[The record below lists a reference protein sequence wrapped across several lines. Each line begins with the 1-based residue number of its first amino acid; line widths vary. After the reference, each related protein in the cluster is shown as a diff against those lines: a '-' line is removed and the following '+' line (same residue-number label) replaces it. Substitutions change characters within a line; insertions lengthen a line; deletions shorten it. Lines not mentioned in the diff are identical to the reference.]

1 MSEHDCVT
9 KLGGEARKKK
19 NTSWH
24 MSAWACPGVYAALG
38 VFGWGVGVSS
48 GLPCW
53 LWLWPMQFD
62 FVQVLI
68 VCCILLCAEFA
79 VHHLSIKTLFEKN

>member
-1 MSEHDCVT
+1 MRRLEF
-9 KLGGEARKKK
+9 LGG
-19 NTSWH
+19 
-24 MSAWACPGVYAALG
+24 
-38 VFGWGVGVSS
+38 GVGVSS

-53 LWLWPMQFD
+53 LWLCPMQFE

-79 VHHLSIKTLFEKN
+79 VHHLSIKTLFEKIDWPKICSLAFHS